1 MGAQA
6 GDKPGKTLG
15 VSGPGRLQLG
25 PGRVLLMR
33 PETLAELQRGVE
45 DRLGPKAPEYL
56 YSAGSAWAQDAARRT
71 QAATG
76 EEGAEL
82 ARLVCQ
88 QATELGWGE
97 WRVEAFRAEEK
108 GLAVRVLGSPFAE
121 AYGTADTPACHLV
134 AGAVGGLT
142 EFLFHVPAPCMEQA
156 CLVQGAPGCLFVAA
170 GQEVDAADSWS
181 W

>member
-1 MGAQA
+1 MGGQA
-6 GDKPGKTLG
+6 VERPTKALSVG
-15 VSGPGRLQLG
+15 GPGRLQLG

-56 YSAGSAWAQDAARRT
+56 YAAGAAWAHDAAKRVL
-71 QAATG
+71 AATG
-76 EEGAEL
+76 EEGVEL
-82 ARLVCQ
+82 VRLVCQ

-108 GLAVRVLGSPFAE
+108 ALAVRVLGSPFAE
-121 AYGTADTPACHLV
+121 AYGSADTPACHLA

-142 EFLFHVPAPCMEQA
+142 EFVFRVPAPCTEQA

>member
-1 MGAQA
+1 MGGQA
-6 GDKPGKTLG
+6 GERRAGALG
-15 VSGPGRLQLG
+15 VTAPGRLQVG
-25 PGRVLLMR
+25 AGRVVLMR

-56 YSAGSAWAQDAARRT
+56 YAAGSAWARDAARRAH
-71 QAATG
+71 QATG
-76 EEGAEL
+76 LEGLEL
-82 ARLVCQ
+82 ARRVCD

-97 WRVEAFRAEEK
+97 WRVEAFRPEEK

-121 AYGTADTPACHLV
+121 AYGAADAPACHLV

-142 EFLFHVPAPCMEQA
+142 EVLFRVPAPCTEQA